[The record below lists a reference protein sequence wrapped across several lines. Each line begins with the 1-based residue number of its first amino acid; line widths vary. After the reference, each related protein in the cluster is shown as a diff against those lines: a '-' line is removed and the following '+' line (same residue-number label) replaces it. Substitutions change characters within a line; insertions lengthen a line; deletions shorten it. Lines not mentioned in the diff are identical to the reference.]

1 MSDLNNMS
9 KVEELSTIEIILN
22 FWKYKKSFFYILIPL
37 FIISFFSTHLFPKKN
52 IVQVRLVDPFLINLN
67 VYPLET
73 LYNIELDLASL
84 HLEKIIAKT
93 TREKFNYNLHFFR
106 NNLMAHNNL
115 IDFSKMNDEQYKLYD
130 YVNKEKISVKID
142 IRDENIYS
150 LTLPASK
157 NNETF
162 FKEYLIYVHNLSL
175 EKLQTSL
182 IDFENKNLLFL
193 ETEQKYIQFLYSSL
207 YENYINSEMTTVDEN
222 NIIKKNLILIQ
233 NFQKEKKKQ
242 INENISLIKNI
253 KKNYIKE
260 LIADGP
266 VVRTEGS
273 KIHNFTKF
281 ILPIILSLIIYFF
294 YVLIKLTRNDTKS

>member
-1 MSDLNNMS
+1 MS

-207 YENYINSEMTTVDEN
+207 YENYINSLYEFLRDGTKPFVINAIVQKIDEWESWPVIGMALDRDYSEIIKDEYFDFAN
-222 NIIKKNLILIQ
+222 NIYEMPYESDILFKK
-233 NFQKEKKKQ
+233 
-242 INENISLIKNI
+242 
-253 KKNYIKE
+253 
-260 LIADGP
+260 
-266 VVRTEGS
+266 
-273 KIHNFTKF
+273 
-281 ILPIILSLIIYFF
+281 
-294 YVLIKLTRNDTKS
+294 